1 MKIAS
6 NLNSTINIET
16 LVLVAAWS
24 FPFVFQGSFKIL
36 DRDKYNEHFIFY
48 RCEYTKAHQT
58 DILEDEFSP
67 LDYQFTYLYTGSVK
81 YHGNILNQLSENAIY
96 LLQYA
101 LHLTLSKMLTN
112 KRPSDIYIDEIALNF
127 LTERIKQKFDEGKSF
142 ESEADIG
149 FAVAMDFNP
158 QEQTALAAVRN
169 LLSCL
174 TVEVNR
180 V

>member
-67 LDYQFTYLYTGSVK
+67 LDYQFTYLYAGSVK

-142 ESEADIG
+142 ENEADIG

>member
-1 MKIAS
+1 MKIEN
-6 NLNSTINIET
+6 NLNASINIET
-16 LVLVAAWS
+16 LVLVAVWR

-36 DRDKYNEHFIFY
+36 DRDNYNEYLIFY

-67 LDYQFTYLYTGSVK
+67 FDYQFTYLYAGSVK
-81 YHGNILNQLSENAIY
+81 HDDNILNQLSENAIY

-101 LHLTLSKMLTN
+101 LHLTLNKILTN
-112 KRPSDIYIDEIALNF
+112 KRQNDIYIDEIALHS
-127 LTERIKQKFDEGKSF
+127 LTESIKQKFAERKNF
-142 ESEADIG
+142 EIEADIG
-149 FAVAMDFNP
+149 FAAAMDFNP
-158 QEQTALAAVRN
+158 QEQTALEAVRN

-174 TVEVNR
+174 AVKSNR

>member
-1 MKIAS
+1 NMKIAS
-6 NLNSTINIET
+6 NLNSSINIET
-16 LVLVAAWS
+16 LVLVAAWK

-36 DRDKYNEHFIFY
+36 DRDSYNEHFIFY

-67 LDYQFTYLYTGSVK
+67 LDYQFTYLYAGSIK
-81 YHGNILNQLSENAIY
+81 YLDNILNQLSENAIY

-101 LHLTLSKMLTN
+101 LHLTLSKMLTS

-127 LTERIKQKFDEGKSF
+127 LTERIKQKFDEGKNF
-142 ESEADIG
+142 EGEADIG

-158 QEQTALAAVRN
+158 QEQTALAAARN

-174 TVEVNR
+174 TV
-180 V
+180 